1 MSVLV
6 CDRQESKF
14 EPIVYAEDLRMELKD
29 YMVRNFGIKTRYM
42 ERLMSIDTHDTYKVY
57 LKDHKQKVDGI
68 LAKISSLV
76 RGANSIYPREKS
88 EYDLRRQ
95 YQAAAI
101 SNCEMLVNEIQSIIV
116 YFKKIEHEIAG
127 FRIDA
132 NAAKRSIKA
141 VSKEMELIKKWRQ
154 KDNRFLSIFR

>member
-68 LAKISSLV
+68 LA
-76 RGANSIYPREKS
+76 
-88 EYDLRRQ
+88 
-95 YQAAAI
+95 
-101 SNCEMLVNEIQSIIV
+101 
-116 YFKKIEHEIAG
+116 
-127 FRIDA
+127 
-132 NAAKRSIKA
+132 
-141 VSKEMELIKKWRQ
+141 
-154 KDNRFLSIFR
+154 